1 VGTGERLEMENSKKP
16 NHDEV
21 PGETS
26 LEQRDEA
33 PEPSVMGMSPS
44 YPKYRDSLI
53 KVIAVA
59 IIFLIAGGAYFSIKG
74 RDFNIP
80 VPDLK
85 QNPLQFFSQMFLGNG
100 TCLSCETFVKENK
113 DLFGHLGESL
123 TLTPVRQEVRVS
135 NRRKT
140 ARIFFRA
147 KGSEGVGTL
156 IFFLEK
162 GDKGWAVVSVRSKT
176 GGGDYR
182 TLYPR
187 SKTTS
192 KNRV

>member
-1 VGTGERLEMENSKKP
+1 
-16 NHDEV
+16 
-21 PGETS
+21 
-26 LEQRDEA
+26 
-33 PEPSVMGMSPS
+33 

-53 KVIAVA
+53 KVIAVVG
-59 IIFLIAGGAYFSIKG
+59 IRLIAGGAYFSIK
-74 RDFNIP
+74 DTDLKIP
-80 VPDLK
+80 LPDLK
-85 QNPLQFFSQMFLGNG
+85 QNPLEFFSQMFLGNG
-100 TCLSCETFVKENK
+100 TYLRCETFVKENK